1 VPDAAVLPALRV
13 TTLVVVAG
21 FTLKAAVTPVGSP
34 EAARV
39 TPPEN
44 PFTGVIVSVLLPP
57 VAPLATVSAVGD
69 AASLKLCAT
78 AIVRLIVVVWVRP
91 PDVPVMVTVAVP
103 PLAVA
108 AAVNVNVLVD
118 VPGFGLKL
126 AVTPLGRPEAEN
138 VTLPLNPFAGVIVT
152 VLVPLVPWTRLRL
165 PGEAEMLKLGAAV
178 TVRLTVVVCVML
190 PDVPV
195 RVTVAVPTDA
205 VALAVS
211 VKVLVLVA
219 GFGLKLAVTPVG
231 KPDAARVTLPLK
243 PLDGLMVTV
252 LVALVPCTT
261 LKVLGDADMV

>member
-1 VPDAAVLPALRV
+1 VPEAAVLLAVRV

-21 FTLKAAVTPVGSP
+21 FTLKAAVTPEGSP

-57 VAPLATVSAVGD
+57 FAPLATVSVVGD
-69 AASLKLCAT
+69 AERLKLCARVT
-78 AIVRLIVVVWVRP
+78 VRLIVVVWVRL

-103 PLAVA
+103 PVAVA

-138 VTLPLNPFAGVIVT
+138 VTLPLNPFVGVIVT
-152 VLVPLVPWTRLRL
+152 VLVPLVPWTSVKL
-165 PGEAEMLKLGAAV
+165 PGDAEMLKLGTAV
-178 TVRLTVVVCVML
+178 TVRLIVVVWVML

-195 RVTVAVPTDA
+195 MVTVVVPGDA
-205 VALAVS
+205 VALAANVT
-211 VKVLVLVA
+211 VLVLVA
-219 GFGLKLAVTPVG
+219 GFGLKLAVTPAG
-231 KPDAARVTLPLK
+231 NPDAARVTLPLK
-243 PLDGLMVTV
+243 PLDGVIVMV
-252 LVALVPCTT
+252 LVPLVPCTT
-261 LKVLGDADMV
+261 LRLLGDAERL